1 MLKNPHNILFIYSI
15 VQEHT
20 KIAGAFAEGSEVN
33 NNANKLLG
41 WFTVCPGSN
50 PNEGP
55 DTFELCIAGHDDHRL
70 CYDSTHRYLSKNF
83 NRFVPKININDELR

>member
-1 MLKNPHNILFIYSI
+1 MFKNPYNILSIYSI

-33 NNANKLLG
+33 NVNKLLG

-50 PNEGP
+50 EG
-55 DTFELCIAGHDDHRL
+55 DNTFELCIAGHDEHRIY
-70 CYDSTHRYLSKNF
+70 YDETHK
-83 NRFVPKININDELR
+83 

>member
-1 MLKNPHNILFIYSI
+1 MFKNPHNILSIHSI

-33 NNANKLLG
+33 NNINKLLG

-50 PNEGP
+50 
-55 DTFELCIAGHDDHRL
+55 ELCIAGHDKHRIY
-70 CYDSTHRYLSKNF
+70 YDETHK
-83 NRFVPKININDELR
+83 